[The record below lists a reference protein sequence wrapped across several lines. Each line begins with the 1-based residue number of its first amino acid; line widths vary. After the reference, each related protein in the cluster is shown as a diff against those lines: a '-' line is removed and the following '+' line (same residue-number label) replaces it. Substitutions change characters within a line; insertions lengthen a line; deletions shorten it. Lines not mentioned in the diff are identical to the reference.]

1 MNLTNYILQFIPSIR
16 WTYTMTA
23 ILIPY
28 LIAITLLTLTPG
40 LDTTLII
47 RTATLEGK
55 SKAFQAALGISL
67 GCIAWGIV
75 GMWSRCPTDGI

>member
-1 MNLTNYILQFIPSIR
+1 MNLTYILHLYQVSVGP
-16 WTYTMTA
+16 YTMTT

-55 SKAFQAALGISL
+55 SKRFKQLLELVLAVLLGALSWH
-67 GCIAWGIV
+67 AV
-75 GMWSRCPTDGI
+75 

>member
-1 MNLTNYILQFIPSIR
+1 MNLTYILHFTLSIR
-16 WTYTMTA
+16 RNLAVMTT

-55 SKAFQAALGISL
+55 SKRSKQL
-67 GCIAWGIV
+67 
-75 GMWSRCPTDGI
+75 